1 MTRRRRRHA
10 QARPASRAPLSVM
23 AFVRDANVTGISAI
37 NHYRAQGPLSALGA
51 HDTNAAVEV
60 LGKNDVVAAMQ
71 TGKDDQ
77 LLGRQVYVVSRLF
90 AGKVGRGSFLEAI
103 HKHGGIVVFDT
114 DDDLTDN
121 HRELGRGE
129 DFKGILKTV
138 DFVTVSTPHL
148 KKQLASYTPHPPVV
162 LPNHVKVNWFAQ
174 TCMQAERKVSGLTIG
189 FIGTAS
195 HFGDW
200 RYPMEALRRIAMEH
214 PEITI
219 VAAGYCPDYLK
230 ELPNLMELG
239 PVPYYKYPELM
250 AQFDIVCCSLD
261 AEDEFNK
268 SKSAIKAL
276 EAMSAAR
283 VLSNNIIGGAVPV
296 CTDMP
301 VYRRVVNHRHNG
313 LLTANNRWYR
323 ALTTLIEDPALWCK
337 LSVRGYKWVRAHR
350 NVDHGCHLWGRAY
363 RKMLEAR

>member
-1 MTRRRRRHA
+1 MTKRRRRHTSP
-10 QARPASRAPLSVM
+10 RPTSRAPLSVM
-23 AFVRDANVTGISAI
+23 AFVREANVTGISAI
-37 NHYRAQGPLSALGA
+37 NHYRAQGPLSAL
-51 HDTNAAVEV
+51 NAQDPNATVEV
-60 LGKNDVVAAMQ
+60 LGKQDVMAAMRAG
-71 TGKDDQ
+71 TDNA
-77 LLGRQVYVVSRLF
+77 LLGRQIYVVSRLF
-90 AGKVGRGSFLEAI
+90 AGRVGREAFLEAI
-103 HKHGGIVVFDT
+103 HKHGGTIVFDT

-121 HRELGRGE
+121 HRELGRGD
-129 DFKGILKTV
+129 DFKAILEAV

-148 KKQLASYTPHPPVV
+148 KKQLAPYVPHTPMV
-162 LPNHVKVNWFAQ
+162 LPNHVNVRWFAQ
-174 TCMQAERKVSGLTIG
+174 TCMKAERKAPGLTVG

-195 HFGDW
+195 HFDDW
-200 RYPMEALRRIAMEH
+200 RYPMEALRRIAIEH
-214 PEITI
+214 PEVTV

-239 PVPYYKYPELM
+239 PVPYYKYPELI

-261 AEDEFNK
+261 ADDEFNK

-283 VLSNNIIGGAVPV
+283 ALKNNQIGGAVPV

-323 ALTTLIEDPALWCK
+323 ALTALIEDPGLWRK
-337 LSVRGYKWVRAHR
+337 LSIRGYQWVQRHR
-350 NVDHGCHLWGRAY
+350 NVNHGCHLWGDAY
-363 RKMLEAR
+363 RRMLEAR